1 MEVLLTIQ
9 KSPLLDILLIE
20 GDTKSVEM
28 KKEFSHFGIV
38 LFLTS
43 KGFCMFLAIFA
54 KLSSSQVQVK
64 FSASPI
70 GN

>member
-9 KSPLLDILLIE
+9 KSPWLNILLIE
-20 GDTKSVEM
+20 GDTKKVEM

-43 KGFCMFLAIFA
+43 KGFGMFLA
-54 KLSSSQVQVK
+54 LSLCTA
-64 FSASPI
+64 FFLFC
-70 GN
+70 